1 MFFTGGSAIGEQ
13 PVCPDNISGQTGI
26 FLIMFCGSGVLRIPY
41 NF

>member
-26 FLIMFCGSGVLRIPY
+26 FFDHVLRIWC
-41 NF
+41 FADSV